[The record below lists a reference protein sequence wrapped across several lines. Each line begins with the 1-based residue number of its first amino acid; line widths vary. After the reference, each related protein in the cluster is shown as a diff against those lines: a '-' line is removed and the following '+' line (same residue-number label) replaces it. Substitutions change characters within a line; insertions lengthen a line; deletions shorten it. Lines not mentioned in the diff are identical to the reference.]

1 MIPIKVEAP
10 LNEYEYSH
18 LAIQM
23 LADDSIF
30 PWYYNA
36 STAYRDNE
44 GTEALY
50 QFVHVAYKDGNMN
63 TNHYYFSIVM
73 RIIEKAEQ
81 LLGKQLEIYRA
92 KFNLLP
98 RQPHN
103 EDDLEKAIHTDI
115 DEEGYVSIIYY
126 IEDSDGDT
134 VIYNKHQEEK
144 YRFTPKE
151 NTGIIFKSNTWH
163 RATPPTKNKARRVIN
178 IIAKV
183 L

>member
-1 MIPIKVEAP
+1 MTPIKLEAP
-10 LNEYEYSH
+10 LNEYEYTH

-44 GTEALY
+44 GAESLY

-81 LLGKQLEIYRA
+81 LLDKQLEIYRA
-92 KFNLLP
+92 KLNLLP

-103 EDDLEKAIHTDI
+103 EEDLEKAVHTDI

-126 IEDSDGDT
+126 LEDSDGDT
-134 VIYNKHQEEK
+134 VLYKDEKEELE
-144 YRFTPKE
+144 RFTPVA
-151 NTGIIFKSNTWH
+151 NTGIIFDSNTRH
-163 RATPPTKNKARRVIN
+163 RATPPTKNKVRRVIN